1 MKINLNKNYWDSEEP
16 LYKKG
21 SMELNPGVTVLVGR
35 NGSGKTTFLRQ
46 LRQYLDKNNIPFLSY
61 DNLYDGG
68 ATADSYVLEGLSYFK
83 DTKNKAEVFATK
95 KLSSEGQNI
104 IINLSEFARAVG
116 AFIKSNK
123 DKEKVFI
130 LFDAIDSGLSI
141 DNIVEVKNFLK
152 IVASDAPNAYIVV
165 TANSYE
171 MCYQSLCYDV
181 KNSRYIGF
189 FDYEDYKDFILNN

>member
-1 MKINLNKNYWDSEEP
+1 MKISLNKNYWDSKEP
-16 LYKKG
+16 LYKK
-21 SMELNPGVTVLVGR
+21 STVELNPGVTVLVGR

-46 LRQYLDKNNIPFLSY
+46 LRQYLTKDNIPFLSY

-104 IINLSEFARAVG
+104 IINLSEFARTVG
-116 AFIKSNK
+116 AFIKNNK

-152 IVASDAPNAYIVV
+152 IVASDAPNAYIIV

-171 MCYQSLCYDV
+171 TCHQSRCYDV
-181 KNSRYIGF
+181 KNSRYIEF

>member
-1 MKINLNKNYWDSEEP
+1 MKININKNYWDSEEP
-16 LYKKG
+16 LYKK
-21 SMELNPGVTVLVGR
+21 SIVELNPGVTVLVGR
-35 NGSGKTTFLRQ
+35 NGSGKTTLLRQ
-46 LRQYLDKNNIPFLSY
+46 LKQILDKDKIPFLSY
-61 DNLYDGG
+61 DNVFDGG
-68 ATADSYVLEGLSYFK
+68 SKAVNDVLEGISFFK

-95 KLSSEGQNI
+95 CLSSEGQNI
-104 IINLSEFARAVG
+104 IINLSEFARTVG
-116 AFIKSNK
+116 SFIKNNK

-141 DNIVEVKNFLK
+141 DNIIEVKDFLK

-181 KNSRYIGF
+181 KNSRYIEF

>member
-1 MKINLNKNYWDSEEP
+1 MKINIDKNYWGEEP
-16 LYKKG
+16 LYKKNTV
-21 SMELNPGVTVLVGR
+21 ELNPGVTVLVGR
-35 NGSGKTTFLRQ
+35 NGSGKTTLLRQ
-46 LRQYLDKNNIPFLSY
+46 LKQILDKDKIPYLSY
-61 DNLYDGG
+61 DNVFDGG
-68 ATADSYVLEGLSYFK
+68 SKAVNDVLEGISFFK
-83 DTKNKAEVFATK
+83 DTKNKAAVFATK
-95 KLSSEGQNI
+95 CLSSEGQNI
-104 IINLSEFARAVG
+104 IINLSEFARTVG
-116 AFIKSNK
+116 NFMKDNK

-141 DNIVEVKNFLK
+141 DNIIEVKNFLK
-152 IVASDAPNAYIVV
+152 IIADDAPNAYIIV